1 MGKPVAGDQVFS
13 RTRLLGESSLGSLR
27 KGILCSRSCYVRRG
41 QSHQVPDFFFLLVEV
56 LASRHH
62 YTPARASEACPL
74 RLRLAL
80 ELRSEAHGGGAA
92 EALLLLAAV
101 DFSGLESVVAGVSE

>member
-1 MGKPVAGDQVFS
+1 MFAE
-13 RTRLLGESSLGSLR
+13 LLREA
-27 KGILCSRSCYVRRG
+27 G

-92 EALLLLAAV
+92 EALLLLLLLAAV